1 MFWLKQRHKLKGEY
15 SFVVKNSGSKV
26 ELDQVLAGCGTFS
39 LVRPQFRYLWNEG
52 CSQELYEVTR
62 VKHASFI
69 ITYYFII

>member
-39 LVRPQFRYLWNEG
+39 LVRPQFHFVICGMKVVVRNYM
-52 CSQELYEVTR
+52 R
-62 VKHASFI
+62 
-69 ITYYFII
+69 